1 MVLETIINPITAERK
16 PWHMIFIGMLY
27 SGVALFL
34 SYWVF
39 AEYVSL
45 VMVFLTA
52 LVCAPL
58 IYNIIKLEEKKD
70 MVVDDEVTLLK
81 EHWKVLSFL
90 IFLFIGF
97 VITFS
102 LAYALLPNDMAQHA
116 FSVQSQTIASINSS
130 VTGNF
135 YYGLNIFWA
144 IFSNNLKVLVFC
156 IIFAFIYGLGAIFI
170 LTWNASVIGAAIGS
184 FIRINISNRAA
195 ELGYTSIAHYFAAVP
210 IGLLR
215 YALHGIPEIAAYF
228 IGGIAGSVI
237 SIAVINHDLGTKKYE
252 KILLDTSNLVIIAI
266 VILLFAALLEVYVTP
281 LLF

>member
-1 MVLETIINPITAERK
+1 MVLETIINPISAERK

-27 SGVALFL
+27 SGIAIFL

-58 IYNIIKLEEKKD
+58 LYNVIKLEEKKD
-70 MVVDDEVTLLK
+70 MVVDEEITLLK

-90 IFLFIGF
+90 VFLFIGF

-102 LAYALLPNDMAQHA
+102 LCYALMPNDMAQHT
-116 FSVQSQTIASINSS
+116 FSIQTNTISAINSNA
-130 VTGNF
+130 TGNF
-135 YYGLNIFWA
+135 YGLNDFWK

-170 LTWNASVIGAAIGS
+170 LTWNASVIGAAIGI
-184 FIRINISNRAA
+184 FIRVNISSKAA
-195 ELGYTSIAHYFAAVP
+195 ELGYPSIVHYFTAIP

-228 IGGIAGSVI
+228 IGGIAGSII
-237 SIAVINHDLGTKKYE
+237 SVAVINHDLGTKKYE

-266 VILLFAALLEVYVTP
+266 VILFFAALLEVYVTP

>member
-1 MVLETIINPITAERK
+1 MVLETIINPISAERK

-27 SGVALFL
+27 SGVAIFL

-58 IYNIIKLEEKKD
+58 LYNTIKLEEKKD
-70 MVVDDEVTLLK
+70 MVVDEEATLLK

-102 LAYALLPNDMAQHA
+102 LTYAFLPNELAQHG
-116 FSVQSQTIASINSS
+116 FSVQTQTISNINSG

-135 YYGLNIFWA
+135 
-144 IFSNNLKVLVFC
+144 FSGFNKAYKV
-156 IIFAFIYGLGAIFI
+156 
-170 LTWNASVIGAAIGS
+170 
-184 FIRINISNRAA
+184 
-195 ELGYTSIAHYFAAVP
+195 
-210 IGLLR
+210 
-215 YALHGIPEIAAYF
+215 
-228 IGGIAGSVI
+228 
-237 SIAVINHDLGTKKYE
+237 
-252 KILLDTSNLVIIAI
+252 I
-266 VILLFAALLEVYVTP
+266 V
-281 LLF
+281 